1 MYVRRKV
8 FSNVEQPVEEQLYS
22 VTMTEEEYDLFS
34 EFLEEYMYADADNVA
49 AASAAGV
56 GAAAALGAAGYGAYE
71 ANKAIEG
78 GFKGVASAHKNAR
91 KAAKEARSA
100 AAKIDEAAVLKSV
113 EGYNP
118 KGADGKLLEGK
129 ARERAINKVK
139 EANAKRLKDIR
150 NLKYGE
156 SIKAANSSTK
166 EALKKGWAAAKAN
179 KKVRYGVAGGAGLA
193 GLAGVYAAGHN
204 RN

>member
-78 GFKGVASAHKNAR
+78 GFKGVASANRNAR